1 MAILSA
7 SLNSAGQNLLLRA
20 PASSGAARVATCTLQ
35 PIVPGAAPGNASC
48 ITSHVAP
55 HVVPRVAP
63 AVAPRGAARSMLAMV
78 ALLCAT
84 LMVAL
89 SCLAVGA
96 DAPAVNGVE
105 RGVKAA
111 FLYKFLGYVEYPQD
125 AGPLVVGVLGAD
137 DIGAELA
144 RITTGRNVGGRPITV
159 RMLHEND
166 SLAGLHMLFVGA
178 DAGRGGAMLRGAQ
191 QQGVLTVT
199 ETDNGLQQGSVINFR
214 LVEDRVRFEVSLP
227 AAEKSG
233 LKLSSRLLSVAYHV
247 QKGSQ

>member
-7 SLNSAGQNLLLRA
+7 SLNAAGPNLLIQARVPA
-20 PASSGAARVATCTLQ
+20 PA
-35 PIVPGAAPGNASC
+35 
-48 ITSHVAP
+48 P
-55 HVVPRVAP
+55 HS
-63 AVAPRGAARSMLAMV
+63 RSLLALL
-78 ALLCAT
+78 ALLCST

-96 DAPAVNGVE
+96 DAPSVNGVE

-125 AGPLVVGVLGAD
+125 TAPLVVGVVGAD

-144 RITTGRNVGGRPITV
+144 RITSGRNVGGRPVTV
-159 RMLHEND
+159 RMLRD
-166 SLAGLHMLFVGA
+166 GDAVAGLHMLFIGA
-178 DAGRGGAMLRGAQ
+178 DAPRSTALLRSAQ

-199 ETDNGLQQGSVINFR
+199 ESDNGLQQGSVINFR
-214 LVEDRVRFEVSLP
+214 LVEERVRFEVSLP

-247 QKGSQ
+247 LKGSQ

>member
-7 SLNSAGQNLLLRA
+7 SLNSAGPSLLLQVPGPL
-20 PASSGAARVATCTLQ
+20 PAAA
-35 PIVPGAAPGNASC
+35 GAAP
-48 ITSHVAP
+48 
-55 HVVPRVAP
+55 
-63 AVAPRGAARSMLAMV
+63 RGMQRSVLAMV

-96 DAPAVNGVE
+96 DAPALNSVE

-111 FLYKFLGYVEYPQD
+111 FLYKFLGYVEYPQEI
-125 AGPLVVGVLGAD
+125 GPLVVGVLGAD

-144 RITTGRNVGGRPITV
+144 RITTGRNVGGRAVTV
-159 RMLHEND
+159 RTLREGD
-166 SLAGLHMLFVGA
+166 GLAGLHMLFIGA
-178 DAGRGGAMLRGAQ
+178 EAARGGALPRGAQ
-191 QQGVLTVT
+191 QQGMLTVT
-199 ETDNGLQQGSVINFR
+199 ESDNGLQQGSVINFR

-227 AAEKSG
+227 AAEKCG

-247 QKGSQ
+247 LKGNQ

>member
-7 SLNSAGQNLLLRA
+7 SLNSPGQIPLLRTA
-20 PASSGAARVATCTLQ
+20 LATL
-35 PIVPGAAPGNASC
+35 
-48 ITSHVAP
+48 
-55 HVVPRVAP
+55 
-63 AVAPRGAARSMLAMV
+63 

-96 DAPAVNGVE
+96 DAPAVSGVE

-125 AGPLVVGVLGAD
+125 NGPLVVGVLGAD
-137 DIGAELA
+137 DIGAELV
-144 RITTGRNVGGRPITV
+144 RITTGRNVGGRPVMV
-159 RMLHEND
+159 RTLREGD
-166 SLAGLHMLFVGA
+166 ALTGLHMLFIGA
-178 DAGRGGAMLRGAQ
+178 DAARSTAMLRAAQ

-199 ETDNGLQQGSVINFR
+199 ESDNGLQQGSVINFL

-247 QKGSQ
+247 LKGSQ

>member
-7 SLNSAGQNLLLRA
+7 SLNSSGRNPLLQAPAPQPGAGRA
-20 PASSGAARVATCTLQ
+20 PSSGTQRTVLATL
-35 PIVPGAAPGNASC
+35 
-48 ITSHVAP
+48 
-55 HVVPRVAP
+55 
-63 AVAPRGAARSMLAMV
+63 

-96 DAPAVNGVE
+96 DAPAANGVE

-125 AGPLVVGVLGAD
+125 TSPLVVGVLGAD
-137 DIGAELA
+137 DIGAELV
-144 RITTGRNVGGRPITV
+144 RITTGRNVGGRPVMV
-159 RMLHEND
+159 RTLREGD
-166 SLAGLHMLFVGA
+166 ALTGLHMLFIGA
-178 DAGRGGAMLRGAQ
+178 DAARSTAMLRAAQ

-199 ETDNGLQQGSVINFR
+199 ESDNGLQQGSVINFL

-247 QKGSQ
+247 LKGSP

>member
-7 SLNSAGQNLLLRA
+7 SLSSAGPNPLLRA
-20 PASSGAARVATCTLQ
+20 PVLLPGPVRAAERT
-35 PIVPGAAPGNASC
+35 APGG
-48 ITSHVAP
+48 I
-55 HVVPRVAP
+55 
-63 AVAPRGAARSMLAMV
+63 GRSLLTMA

-96 DAPAVNGVE
+96 DAPAANGVE

-111 FLYKFLGYVEYPQD
+111 FLYKFLGYVEYPQET
-125 AGPLVVGVLGAD
+125 GPLVVGVLGAD

-159 RMLHEND
+159 RTLREGD
-166 SLAGLHMLFVGA
+166 GLTGLHMLFIGA
-178 DAGRGGAMLRGAQ
+178 DAARSTAMLRAAQ

-199 ETDNGLQQGSVINFR
+199 ESDNGLQQGSVINFR

-227 AAEKSG
+227 AAEKNG

-247 QKGSQ
+247 LKGSQ

>member
-7 SLNSAGQNLLLRA
+7 PLNPAGPNLLL
-20 PASSGAARVATCTLQ
+20 PASEPRSLQ
-35 PIVPGAAPGNASC
+35 
-48 ITSHVAP
+48 
-55 HVVPRVAP
+55 
-63 AVAPRGAARSMLAMV
+63 RGLFAML

-89 SCLAVGA
+89 SCMAVGA
-96 DAPAVNGVE
+96 DAPVPNGVE

-125 AGPLVVGVLGAD
+125 TGPLVVGVLGAD

-144 RITTGRNVGGRPITV
+144 RITTGRNVGGRTV
-159 RMLHEND
+159 SVRVLRDGD
-166 SLAGLHMLFVGA
+166 SLTGLHMLFVGA
-178 DAGRGGAMLRGAQ
+178 DAQRGTALLRAAQ

-199 ETDNGLQQGSVINFR
+199 ESDNGLQQGSVINFR
-214 LVEDRVRFEVSLP
+214 LVEERVRFEVSLP
-227 AAEKSG
+227 AAEKNG

-247 QKGSQ
+247 LKGSQ

>member
-7 SLNSAGQNLLLRA
+7 SIHSSGDLLLQA
-20 PASSGAARVATCTLQ
+20 
-35 PIVPGAAPGNASC
+35 
-48 ITSHVAP
+48 H
-55 HVVPRVAP
+55 
-63 AVAPRGAARSMLAMV
+63 APRRPAQQRSLLAAL

-84 LMVAL
+84 LLAAL

-96 DAPAVNGVE
+96 DGPAATGVE

-125 AGPLVVGVLGAD
+125 AGPLVVGVAGAD
-137 DIGAELA
+137 DIGAELV
-144 RITTGRNVGGRPITV
+144 RLTTGRSVGGRPVAVRTV
-159 RMLHEND
+159 REGEP
-166 SLAGLHMLFVGA
+166 LAGLHMLFIGA
-178 DAGRGGAMLRGAQ
+178 DAPRSMSLLRAAQ

-199 ETDNGLQQGSVINFR
+199 ESDNGLQQGSVINFR
-214 LVEDRVRFEVSLP
+214 LVEERVRFEVSLP

-247 QKGSQ
+247 LKGSQ

>member
-7 SLNSAGQNLLLRA
+7 SLNSAAPGLLLQA
-20 PASSGAARVATCTLQ
+20 PAPLRNL
-35 PIVPGAAPGNASC
+35 
-48 ITSHVAP
+48 
-55 HVVPRVAP
+55 PRSLW
-63 AVAPRGAARSMLAMV
+63 SMA

-96 DAPAVNGVE
+96 DAPAPNGVE

-111 FLYKFLGYVEYPQD
+111 FLYKFLGYVEYPHD
-125 AGPLVVGVLGAD
+125 TGPLVVGVTGAD

-144 RITTGRNVGGRPITV
+144 RITAGRNVGGRAVVV
-159 RMLHEND
+159 RTLRDGD
-166 SLAGLHMLFVGA
+166 SLAGLHMLFIGA
-178 DAGRGGAMLRGAQ
+178 DTARSGTLLRSAQ

-199 ETDNGLQQGSVINFR
+199 ESDNGLLQGSVINFR
-214 LVEDRVRFEVSLP
+214 LVEERVRFEVSLP

-247 QKGSQ
+247 LKGSP

>member
-1 MAILSA
+1 MAILS
-7 SLNSAGQNLLLRA
+7 STLDSAARNMLLAPVEAPAPQLRA
-20 PASSGAARVATCTLQ
+20 GATCTG
-35 PIVPGAAPGNASC
+35 PV
-48 ITSHVAP
+48 VAV
-55 HVVPRVAP
+55 HS
-63 AVAPRGAARSMLAMV
+63 APRSLLTMLVLACV
-78 ALLCAT
+78 A

-96 DAPAVNGVE
+96 DAPALNGVE

-125 AGPLVVGVLGAD
+125 PGPLVVGVMGAD
-137 DIGAELA
+137 DIGAELG
-144 RITTGRNVGGRPITV
+144 RITTGRNVGGRAVIV
-159 RMLHEND
+159 RILHEGD
-166 SLAGLHMLFVGA
+166 ALTGLNMLFIGE
-178 DAGRGGAMLRGAQ
+178 DAARSASVLRAAQQ

-199 ETDNGLQQGSVINFR
+199 ESDNGLQQGSVINFR

-227 AAEKSG
+227 AAEKCG

>member
-7 SLNSAGQNLLLRA
+7 PLNSAAPGLLLLASA
-20 PASSGAARVATCTLQ
+20 P
-35 PIVPGAAPGNASC
+35 
-48 ITSHVAP
+48 
-55 HVVPRVAP
+55 PRNLP
-63 AVAPRGAARSMLAMV
+63 RSMLSMV

-96 DAPAVNGVE
+96 DAPASNGVE

-111 FLYKFLGYVEYPQD
+111 FLYKFLGYVEYAQD
-125 AGPLVVGVLGAD
+125 AGPLVVGVAGAD
-137 DIGAELA
+137 DIGAELV
-144 RITTGRNVGGRPITV
+144 RITTGRNVGGRAVAVRTV
-159 RMLHEND
+159 REGD

-178 DAGRGGAMLRGAQ
+178 DATRSGTLLRSAQ

-199 ETDNGLQQGSVINFR
+199 ESDNGLQQGSVINFR
-214 LVEDRVRFEVSLP
+214 LVEERVRFEVSLP

-247 QKGSQ
+247 LKGSP